1 MDSDT
6 LENAIERQSEVLLHA
21 KPVDVLILGDGIERR
36 DDNKDSISHFL
47 LQYDVNMEYF
57 KSFTMMIASDH
68 VWRSFDSE
76 SMNILD
82 LERAIQCLRSMFI
95 GSIKQRYLLFEYIVY
110 RMLQH
115 STFKWYASKGQE
127 WVERKIE
134 LKSY

>member
-6 LENAIERQSEVLLHA
+6 LENAIEHQSKVLLHA

-47 LQYDVNMEYF
+47 LQYDVNMEDF

-68 VWRSFDSE
+68 VRQSFDFE
-76 SMNILD
+76 NMNMLD
-82 LERAIQCLRSMFI
+82 LERAIQCLRSMFL

-110 RMLQH
+110 HMLQH
-115 STFKWYASKGQE
+115 IVRSSGMQAKDRSG
-127 WVERKIE
+127 
-134 LKSY
+134 